1 MVMKY
6 ETKKVDYSKCKDQ
19 IANALSSGKIIKC
32 HVSDNKT
39 HPTDEKW
46 VVAFLPGMTYCYM
59 DSDSTVWKYALPIG
73 KQIYVKSAVDIMKYL
88 ISEGYSVKDDGNW
101 IHSNG
106 GVNGKYGFVTDMWQ
120 YCGKEKPDVRNWPK
134 GTLEER

>member
-1 MVMKY
+1 MKY

-32 HVSDNKT
+32 HVSDSET
-39 HPTDEKW
+39 HPTDKEW
-46 VVAFLPGMTYCYM
+46 IVAYIPGKKFGYIDDDGVT
-59 DSDSTVWKYALPIG
+59 WKYALPIEV
-73 KQIYVKSAVDIMKYL
+73 KTYVKSAVEVMKYL
-88 ISEGYSVKDDGNW
+88 VSDGYTVQRDGNW
-101 IHSNG
+101 INING
-106 GVNGKYGFVTDMWQ
+106 GIGGKYGFVTDMWQ